1 MMMMIFGSFI
11 YHVHSCVCLH
21 SRPKHCTLSVH
32 SLQYHSS
39 YIYSKQRSLNT
50 SESIKLR
57 VEYLTDYKGHPLICC
72 RHKQSSSLSLLNIS
86 HLVVNH
92 ILVWLIYLQSNQM
105 FLFMKV
111 FWAHL

>member
-1 MMMMIFGSFI
+1 M
-11 YHVHSCVCLH
+11 
-21 SRPKHCTLSVH
+21 
-32 SLQYHSS
+32 LQ
-39 YIYSKQRSLNT
+39 T
-50 SESIKLR
+50 
-57 VEYLTDYKGHPLICC
+57 
-72 RHKQSSSLSLLNIS
+72 QSSSLSLLNIS